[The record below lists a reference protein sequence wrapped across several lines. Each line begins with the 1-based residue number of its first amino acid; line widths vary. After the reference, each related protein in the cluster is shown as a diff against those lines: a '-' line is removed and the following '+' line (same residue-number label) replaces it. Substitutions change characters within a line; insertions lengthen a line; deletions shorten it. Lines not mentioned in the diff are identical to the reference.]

1 MYKLFLVEDDPG
13 IAESIQTLAK
23 SWGFQVDTVSDFGR
37 VVQEFLASAPH
48 LVLMDISLPFYN
60 GYHWCSQ
67 IRKISKVPILFLS
80 SASDNMNIVMAMN
93 MGADDF
99 VSKPFDMAVLIAKV
113 QALLRRSYDYSTT
126 APVLEHRGAFL
137 NTGDCSLTYGGER
150 IDLSKIEYRILLCL
164 MENKGKVVSRE
175 KLMQRLWETDCFVDE
190 NTLTVN
196 VGRLRKKLETCGLP
210 GFISTKFGMGYVIE
224 DCV

>member
-1 MYKLFLVEDDPG
+1 
-13 IAESIQTLAK
+13 
-23 SWGFQVDTVSDFGR
+23 
-37 VVQEFLASAPH
+37 
-48 LVLMDISLPFYN
+48 
-60 GYHWCSQ
+60 
-67 IRKISKVPILFLS
+67 
-80 SASDNMNIVMAMN
+80 
-93 MGADDF
+93 
-99 VSKPFDMAVLIAKV
+99 
-113 QALLRRSYDYSTT
+113 
-126 APVLEHRGAFL
+126 
-137 NTGDCSLTYGGER
+137 
-150 IDLSKIEYRILLCL
+150 